1 MKAHFAR
8 VFTMTTVYDVP
19 PGLLIEKLK
28 EQLQAEGKI
37 KPPEWAKFARTGVHT
52 EKAPVQQDW
61 WYRRVAAVL
70 RKVYVNGPV
79 GSTRLAAEF
88 GGRRD
93 DGSAPYHPRRGSRSV
108 AREAMQQLESLG
120 YLSRLEKKGRTI
132 TPAGRKLLDG
142 IAHGILLE
150 LAKSNPE
157 LTKYGGGS

>member
-1 MKAHFAR
+1 
-8 VFTMTTVYDVP
+8 MTTVYDVP
-19 PGLLIEKLK
+19 PGLLIERLK
-28 EQLQAEGKI
+28 DQLEKDAKI
-37 KPPEWAKFARTGVHT
+37 KPPEWAKFSRTGVHT
-52 EKAPVQQDW
+52 EKAPVQRDW

-120 YLSRLEKKGRTI
+120 YLAKLDKRGRTI
-132 TPAGRKLLDG
+132 TAAGRKLLDNLS
-142 IAHGILLE
+142 HEILLE
-150 LAKSNPE
+150 MAKSNPE
-157 LTKYGGGS
+157 LMKYAGGS